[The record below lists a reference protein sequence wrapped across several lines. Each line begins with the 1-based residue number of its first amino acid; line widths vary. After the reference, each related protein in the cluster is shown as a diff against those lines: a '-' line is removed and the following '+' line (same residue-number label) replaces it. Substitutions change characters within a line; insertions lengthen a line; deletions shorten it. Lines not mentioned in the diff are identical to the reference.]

1 MFKFKILFTS
11 NILLVKHLNFS
22 ITEIGSSIERR
33 CLWNKT
39 IQNASSHWIGKH
51 LYTWILFELQFSLC
65 LIHGQV
71 YVDCFYFKSDWGYHW
86 LWWDNTSRT
95 RTELVWN
102 PCTEGKKFLR
112 QYCTMQTFFLSEV
125 NWILFCQYLV
135 LYWSYYL
142 MTLFH
147 FPCVKNCLIPM
158 YHLVTL

>member
-112 QYCTMQTFFLSEV
+112 QYCTMQTFFFYLKSVEYYFV
-125 NWILFCQYLV
+125 NIKSFIDLIILWHYFTFLV
-135 LYWSYYL
+135 LRIVWYL
-142 MTLFH
+142 CIT
-147 FPCVKNCLIPM
+147 
-158 YHLVTL
+158 